1 MVLIRRIGFVLCGK
15 FQVERKLTDVFLL
28 FLRLILQAMAT
39 EESPQ
44 KSQDSE
50 ERLKLFY
57 QQRDLCMSTFEKW
70 TESEQVE
77 FVEYL
82 LSRMCHYQ
90 HGHVNAY
97 LKPMLQRDFI
107 TALPGILFNS
117 KSPFSILFNFY
128 TL

>member
-1 MVLIRRIGFVLCGK
+1 
-15 FQVERKLTDVFLL
+15 
-28 FLRLILQAMAT
+28 MAT
-39 EESPQ
+39 EEDSQ

-107 TALPGILFNS
+107 TALPGISFNF
-117 KSPFSILFNFY
+117 KSPYSILFNSY
-128 TL
+128 AL